1 MTAKTLRHG
10 LLAIVAATCA
20 TSCQMKE
27 DDIFSVDP
35 ATRQDNWMAE
45 YRRVFN
51 NNEYGWALYTDNP
64 TYGRHPAVYTY
75 AVKFDQQNCTFYK
88 SSSTASI
95 PGANALDSVVS
106 TYSFKMDNGI
116 VLSFDTYNDFF
127 HYYADQ
133 SEYFSQDLQG
143 DFEFCL
149 DRYSANED
157 TIFGRGKTK
166 QLPFFMVKM
175 KTTPEQYQKQS
186 DSINSYTAY
195 NCVMICAGDTMQARF
210 LSGYHN
216 LLVYFPDSVGGD
228 DVEHMYS
235 YGNLTNGIYLLE
247 NFEYKGNTVVEME
260 LNKQTGEF
268 VDKVTGSKIGPKPLA
283 DYLYKDDSDD
293 NWFFG
298 YSGLGSWTKTQ
309 WDNMR
314 QAMNES
320 GIYSPDR
327 LYNITLH
334 PEGDGQIVLMLNEWY
349 GNDEIHFHMDMKRVS
364 DNELAFRYT
373 GMEMSGRDFSFY
385 DAGLKHLVDAFAKQD
400 GWTTYKISYKNG
412 NPMNPSGFI
421 FTDES
426 NPDNSYYFE
435 QYFRYYH
442 NSIWE

>member
-364 DNELAFRYT
+364 DDELAFRYT

>member
-298 YSGLGSWTKTQ
+298 YSGLGPWTKTQ

-364 DNELAFRYT
+364 DTELAFRYT

>member
-298 YSGLGSWTKTQ
+298 YSGLGPWTKTQ

-364 DNELAFRYT
+364 DDELAFRYT